1 MGTSWD
7 RLLLLQGGCETEQLG
22 VPVFLGGFWVQKSGR
37 TETNVLKRG
46 KECGGGKITV
56 QDDKQ

>member
-46 KECGGGKITV
+46 
-56 QDDKQ
+56 